1 MRRLDARGLGML
13 ELLLAL
19 ALGAAIVVLVL
30 PALTR
35 YQQVR
40 DLRHASRQLLS
51 DVRLAQQQA
60 QTLDENVRLVYSSG
74 PPSRYTL
81 EKTDGSPL
89 KQTDLPAT
97 VVLSGAYTVTP
108 LEFRPSGGPV
118 AAGEFCLTEG
128 TQTFRLEVTAGT
140 GRAQLS
146 EVASCP

>member
-19 ALGAAIVVLVL
+19 ALGAAVVVLVL
-30 PALTR
+30 PSFAR

-40 DLRHASRQLLS
+40 DLRHAARQLLA
-51 DVRLAQQQA
+51 DVRLAQQHA
-60 QTLDENVRLVYSSG
+60 QTLDANVRLVYAPG

-81 EKTDGSPL
+81 EKADGSPL
-89 KQTDLPAT
+89 KQTEVPAT
-97 VVLSGAYTVTP
+97 VTVSGSYIATP
-108 LEFRPSGGPV
+108 LEFRPSGAPA

-128 TQTFRLEVTAGT
+128 TQILRLDVAAGT

-146 EVASCP
+146 EVTSCP